1 MAGVDMAGF
10 GNPLIFQRW
19 GKARWAEVCHLLPF
33 HMLDTAAVLDVGL
46 RRRPRL
52 FHTLADGLGMERDT
66 ARAMLLT
73 LMALH
78 DIGKVAAA
86 FQGLN
91 PAASRRVGAVI
102 PGQTA
107 VTGIRHDAMGQAILV
122 ERLPEVL
129 VEQGFPD
136 DLAFWPDVALLCA
149 IATGHHGRPAID
161 AELSRLQGASRR
173 VTSAD
178 LAVADGLIAAMAGLF
193 GWRGGLPDP
202 AGLRRLS
209 PLLNGLFTLC
219 DWLGSSDAFDP
230 REAPCDLESYYRDT
244 ALVRAAAVLDAV
256 CPAPFTEREV
266 CPATAFSGLFP
277 TLGRPTPLQAL
288 ADRLFTAD
296 ALPDGP
302 LLVVIEDLPGAGKT
316 EAGDLIVHRL
326 LAGGRADGAYFALPT
341 MVTAD
346 AAFARKF
353 VRTPGGEDELTLTQ
367 HLFRG
372 GAQTV
377 LAHSR
382 RHHNPAFRTAPTR
395 AGVEEGAG
403 MAVVWFALSSRR
415 ALLADLGV
423 GTVDQALAGALRA
436 RHAMVRLAGLW
447 RKVLLVDEVH
457 AYDGYMRAL
466 LESLLRWHGMMGDPV
481 VLMSATLPSGPRA
494 ALIRAYAEGAGWGDV
509 AAMAARTRPGAYPLL
524 TLVSQQGIAQHPADP
539 VPGPGTRP
547 VRFEA
552 VHDEDAV
559 AARIAAWLAAGRS
572 VVWFRNTVGDAVA
585 AWERMAD
592 HDPLLYHAR
601 FLPADRAARETAL
614 LAAVGKTADPAA
626 RRGRLVITTQ
636 AAEQSLDLDADEMVI
651 DLAPVDAVIQRL
663 GRRRRHARTAAGA
676 LMGEGGE
683 DGRPDSPVLLLC
695 PPLENPRD
703 GWYARTFRRAAV
715 IYDDDAR
722 LWLSALYLLHPDRI
736 PARAAGA
743 GPLVLAR
750 DLRPLMDAVY
760 ADPPAG
766 APEALLKSHDS
777 AQGSAAAERAAGLR
791 ARLTF
796 REGLLEDWT
805 KGAECPDTG
814 LDEPRTRLIDGYTVI
829 LAVVEDG
836 APRLLGHAPG
846 GTPAPDAAQCR
857 SPLPAPPQPGQ
868 EDLVKALAA
877 TLPEETARLLT
888 PGTVVFLTRREEDGT
903 WTTPPL
909 DTPRGRRRLRYG
921 PIRGLEIVTA
931 G

>member
-1 MAGVDMAGF
+1 MVGVDMAEF
-10 GNPLIFQRW
+10 ANPAVFQRW
-19 GKARWAEVCHLLPF
+19 GKARWADVCHLLPF
-33 HMLDTAAVLDVGL
+33 HMLDAAAVLDEGL

-52 FHTLADGLGMERDT
+52 LHTLADGLGMERD
-66 ARAMLLT
+66 AVRAMLLA

-86 FQGLN
+86 FQTLN
-91 PAASRRVGAVI
+91 PAAARRVGAVI
-102 PGQTA
+102 PAQA
-107 VTGIRHDAMGQAILV
+107 IPSDIRHDAIGQTILV

-136 DLAFWPDVALLCA
+136 DAVFWPDMALLCA
-149 IATGHHGRPAID
+149 IATGHHGRLAAGPG
-161 AELSRLQGASRR
+161 LSRLTGASRR
-173 VTSAD
+173 VTAAD

-202 AGLRRLS
+202 AGLQRLS

-219 DWLGSSDAFDP
+219 DWLGSSDAFPP
-230 REAPCDLESYYRDT
+230 RETPCDLGEYYRDT

-256 CPAPFTEREV
+256 HPALFTEVEA

-277 TLGRPTPLQAL
+277 TLARPTPLQAL

-326 LAGGRADGAYFALPT
+326 LAQGRANGAYFALPT

-353 VRTPGGEDELTLTQ
+353 VRTPGGEDELTLNRR
-367 HLFRG
+367 LFRG
-372 GAQTV
+372 VAQTV

-382 RHHNPAFRTAPTR
+382 RHHNPAFRTAPTH
-395 AGVEEGAG
+395 AGVEDGEG
-403 MAVVWFALSSRR
+403 MAAAWFAWSSRR
-415 ALLADLGV
+415 ALLAHLGV

-494 ALIRAYAEGAGWGDV
+494 ALIRAYADGAGWGDV

-552 VHDEDAV
+552 IHDEDTV
-559 AARIAAWLAAGRS
+559 AARIAAWLAAGRC

-614 LAAVGKTADPAA
+614 LAAVGKEAGPAA

-676 LMGEGGE
+676 LMVEGGVDE
-683 DGRPDSPVLLLC
+683 RPDSPVLLLC
-695 PPLENPRD
+695 PPLESPCG
-703 GWYARTFRRAAV
+703 GWYARTFRRAALV
-715 IYDDDAR
+715 YDDDAR

-736 PARAAGA
+736 PGRTGA
-743 GPLVLAR
+743 GPLVLSR
-750 DLRPLMDAVY
+750 DLRPLMEAVY
-760 ADPPAG
+760 ADPLAG
-766 APEALLKSHDS
+766 VPEALTKSHDT
-777 AQGSAAAERAAGLR
+777 AQGSDAAERAAGLR

-796 REGLLEDWT
+796 RDGLLEDWT
-805 KGAECPDTG
+805 KGNECPDAG
-814 LDEPRTRLIDGYTVI
+814 LDEPLTRLIDGHTVV

-836 APRLLGHAPG
+836 APRLLGHAPD
-846 GTPAPDAAQCR
+846 GTPAIDSSQCR
-857 SPLPAPPQPGQ
+857 SPQPVPPQPGQ
-868 EDLVKALAA
+868 EGLLKALAA
-877 TLPEETARLLT
+877 SLPEGAARLL
-888 PGTVVFLTRREEDGT
+888 GRCAVVFLTRQEEDGT

-909 DTPRGRRRLRYG
+909 DTPRGRRCLRYG
-921 PIRGLEIVTA
+921 PIRGLEIVTS